1 MEYYAHISDDGRRQ
15 TVAEHLTGTAV
26 LCRAFAGAFGAEA
39 EGELMGLA
47 HDIGKCTDSFQK
59 RLLED
64 GPIVDHATA
73 GAVACAQLLR
83 TCAAACVAGHHSG
96 LPDLGNPR
104 TDRTGDATLYGRLK
118 KGLEDRYLDRCGESG
133 AALPQ
138 IPPETPERD
147 LWKLSFRTRML
158 YSCLVDAD
166 FLDTERFMNGE
177 QGRGGYDD
185 LPTLLKRLEDYIAP
199 WQNPKTELNRL
210 RCKMLNA
217 CMDAGSKPKGIYT
230 LTVPTGGGKT
240 VASLAFALRHA
251 VANGMKRV
259 IYVIPYTS
267 IIEQNAGVFRNVLGD
282 GNVLEHHSGVEFDL
296 SDGASPE
303 EIRRALASENWDM
316 PLVVTTAARF
326 FDPVRKPFLQMPQA
340 PQPCKQRYH
349 FRRSADAAPVPP
361 AALCGGNGI
370 AGGACRLHAGVV
382 YCHAAVPG
390 RSAAHLRAGA
400 YRDGVV
406 SPDGGGI

>member
-104 TDRTGDATLYGRLK
+104 TDRAGDATLYGRLK

-138 IPPETPERD
+138 IPPETPEWD

-177 QGRGGYDD
+177 QGRG
-185 LPTLLKRLEDYIAP
+185 
-199 WQNPKTELNRL
+199 RL
-210 RCKMLNA
+210 R
-217 CMDAGSKPKGIYT
+217 
-230 LTVPTGGGKT
+230 
-240 VASLAFALRHA
+240 
-251 VANGMKRV
+251 
-259 IYVIPYTS
+259 
-267 IIEQNAGVFRNVLGD
+267 
-282 GNVLEHHSGVEFDL
+282 
-296 SDGASPE
+296 
-303 EIRRALASENWDM
+303 
-316 PLVVTTAARF
+316 
-326 FDPVRKPFLQMPQA
+326 
-340 PQPCKQRYH
+340 
-349 FRRSADAAPVPP
+349 
-361 AALCGGNGI
+361 
-370 AGGACRLHAGVV
+370 
-382 YCHAAVPG
+382 
-390 RSAAHLRAGA
+390 
-400 YRDGVV
+400 
-406 SPDGGGI
+406 